1 MTAFELYPAIDVRDG
16 RVVRLR
22 QGDYAQETRYA
33 ADPLELAIEYADA
46 GARWLH
52 LVDLDAARTGGYTL
66 APLLQRIRAAT
77 SLQVQTGGGV
87 RNEADVER
95 LFAAGAT
102 RVVVGSLAV
111 RMPGRVAFWLERYGP
126 ERLVLALDTRQ
137 DETDAWRLP
146 LHGWTEASGRSL
158 GEVLALYL
166 ASGLRHVLSTDI
178 ARDGMLAGPN
188 LELYRHLRKLAPWL
202 QVQAS
207 GGVRD
212 AADVAA
218 VRSAGCAGVVL
229 GRALL
234 EGRLA
239 LAEALAC

>member
-1 MTAFELYPAIDVRDG
+1 MSAFELYPAIDVRG
-16 RVVRLR
+16 GCVVRLR
-22 QGDYAQETRYA
+22 QGDYAQETRYP
-33 ADPLELAIEYADA
+33 ADPCELAQEYARA

-52 LVDLDAARTGGYTL
+52 LVDLDAARSGGYTL
-66 APLLQRIRAAT
+66 APLLARIAATT

-95 LFAAGAT
+95 LRGSGAA

-111 RMPGRVAFWLERYGP
+111 RMPERVAYWLERYGA
-126 ERLVLALDTRQ
+126 EHLVLALDTRQ
-137 DETDAWRLP
+137 DEAGAWRLP
-146 LHGWTEASGRSL
+146 LHGWTEASGRNL
-158 GEVLALYL
+158 GEVLSHYL

-188 LELYRHLRKLAPWL
+188 LELYRQLRKLAPWL

-212 AADVAA
+212 ASDVAA
-218 VRSAGCAGVVL
+218 VRGAGCAGVVL